1 MLTQVLLA
9 LHRVD
14 HAKHGKLPICH
25 YVGRRNRPVSELDIP
40 VQVPSQT
47 VYAFH
52 SAANIWKVGQSDN

>member
-14 HAKHGKLPICH
+14 HAKHGQLPICH

-40 VQVPSQT
+40 VQ
-47 VYAFH
+47 FH
-52 SAANIWKVGQSDN
+52 YQENPEKEILVGLLA